1 MTRKCKVQAD
11 QHEDKGTAYLKEMEG
26 KEMGVELKISFIQ
39 YNTSSFVQPSLQD
52 EVRHRILYAVD
63 TNVADVLLE

>member
-1 MTRKCKVQAD
+1 M
-11 QHEDKGTAYLKEMEG
+11 GTYLKEMEG

-63 TNVADVLLE
+63 TNVADVSLE

>member
-1 MTRKCKVQAD
+1 M
-11 QHEDKGTAYLKEMEG
+11 GTYLKEMEG